1 MDHHRTAT
9 TTVTTRL
16 DAGPSASSR
25 RWTPPAPAGAG
36 RTWVDTRSTEVLLA
50 ALDTIAT
57 EGWDGPTA
65 GELLRVVRSRIVVPL
80 VIASRLQGAAAE
92 QAEAS
97 GWERAWEVLSGSSLR
112 QARHPWSVLWV
123 AVRHAVRDEVAA
135 TVMQTSVRA
144 AWRYSPTGTGRRGP
158 RGETRTRVDGPVSL
172 EALPFEPL
180 DDSLREPAPDDPRRE
195 PALGGGL
202 GALADTLVAAGW
214 QEDQAVAVLQAAC
227 DHLVQRP
234 PRGGVVL
241 GWRLVSQATG
251 LPQWQVRRVMVL
263 LCGAPG
269 WPGALERLACDGP
282 KALAAPD
289 MRAAVASTVV
299 SHRRPPNEA
308 AEQVAAR
315 MRRRALKAA
324 S

>member
-9 TTVTTRL
+9 TMVTTRL
-16 DAGPSASSR
+16 DAGSSASSR

-65 GELLRVVRSRIVVPL
+65 GELLRVVRARIVVPL
-80 VIASRLQGAAAE
+80 VAASRLQGAAAE

-112 QARHPWSVLWV
+112 QARQPWSVLWV
-123 AVRHAVRDEVAA
+123 AVRRAVRDEVAA
-135 TVMQTSVRA
+135 TVVQTSVRA

-158 RGETRTRVDGPVSL
+158 RGGTQTRVDGPVSL

-180 DDSLREPAPDDPRRE
+180 DDSLREPA
-195 PALGGGL
+195 LGGGL
-202 GALADTLVAAGW
+202 SALADTLVAAGW
-214 QEDQAVAVLQAAC
+214 AEDQAVAVLQAAC
-227 DHLVQRP
+227 DHIVQRP
-234 PRGGVVL
+234 PRRGVVL
-241 GWRLVSQATG
+241 GWRLVSQVTG

-289 MRAAVASTVV
+289 MQAAVASTVV

-308 AEQVAAR
+308 AEQVVAR
-315 MRRRALKAA
+315 LRRRALKAA

>member
-16 DAGPSASSR
+16 DAGSSASSR

-50 ALDTIAT
+50 ALDRITT

-80 VIASRLQGAAAE
+80 VAASRLQGAAAE

-123 AVRHAVRDEVAA
+123 AVRRAVRDEVAA

-144 AWRYSPTGTGRRGP
+144 AWRYSPTRTDRPGR

-180 DDSLREPAPDDPRRE
+180 DDHLGA

-202 GALADTLVAAGW
+202 GSLADTLVAAGW
-214 QEDQAVAVLQAAC
+214 AEDQAVALLEAAC
-227 DHLVQRP
+227 DHLAQRP
-234 PRGGVVL
+234 PRRGVVL
-241 GWRLVSQATG
+241 GWRSVAEATG

-282 KALAAPD
+282 TALAAPD
-289 MRAAVASTVV
+289 LRAAVASTVV